1 MIKFGPAGN
10 DDLFFEQGLSTT
22 EQAIKWV
29 TEYGLNA
36 YEYSCGRGITMGL
49 EKAKLISNIVKDCSM
64 TISVHAPYYINFAN
78 PDDEMVEKSYNYVLR
93 SLELVNALG
102 GNRVVVHP
110 ASCGKLD
117 RNTAI
122 ELTKKR
128 LQILALKV
136 KEHGFNNS
144 YVCLETMGKKSQIG
158 SYEEVIDFCL
168 IDEIFLPTF
177 DFGHINSF
185 YNGILKSEED
195 YDKII
200 SLCINK
206 LGLERTKKIHIHFSK
221 IEYSDKGEVRH
232 LTFEDTKYGPEFE
245 PLAKIIK
252 KYGLTPVIICESHG
266 TMAQDALFMKKNYE
280 KLFDI

>member
-1 MIKFGPAGN
+1 MIRFGPAGN

-49 EKAKLISNIVKDCSM
+49 DKAKIISNIVNEYKM

-93 SLELVNALG
+93 SLELVKAMG
-102 GNRVVVHP
+102 GNRIVVHP

-117 RNTAI
+117 RKAAV
-122 ELTKKR
+122 ELTQRR
-128 LQILALKV
+128 LRILAEKI
-136 KEHGFNNS
+136 KENGFQDC

-168 IDEIFLPTF
+168 IDDIYLPTF

-185 YNGILKSEED
+185 YNGMLKSEED

-200 SLCINK
+200 SLCIEK
-206 LGLERTKKIHIHFSK
+206 LGIERTRKIHIHFSK
-221 IEYSDKGEVRH
+221 IEYGDKGEIRH
-232 LTFEDTKYGPEFE
+232 LTFEDDKYGPEFM
-245 PLAKIIK
+245 PLANIIK
-252 KYGLTPVIICESHG
+252 KYGLEPVIICESHG
-266 TMAQDALFMKKNYE
+266 TMAQDALLMKKNYE
-280 KLFDI
+280 KLFEI